1 MIGMPI
7 VLVIFAAC
15 FDLQTFDQK
24 LRFERAE
31 GEKEM
36 SEVLEEAV
44 LRSQETDPL
53 SKKRQEKGLL

>member
-1 MIGMPI
+1 MCKLSIKD
-7 VLVIFAAC
+7 ADA
-15 FDLQTFDQK
+15 QTFDQK

-44 LRSQETDPL
+44 LRSQETDHF
-53 SKKRQEKGLL
+53 SKRQEKGLL

>member
-15 FDLQTFDQK
+15 FDAQTFDQK

-44 LRSQETDPL
+44 LRSQETDHF
-53 SKKRQEKGLL
+53 SKRQEKGLL